1 MLYILPFPMHA
12 INAAQ
17 HGAISFLF
25 GDLMYSYL
33 KYCSDCLHKMLK
45 TFYWGAFGDL
55 QILIRKICRGF
66 TLKDSHWCYYLLKG
80 WWFEKFTS
88 IPSLNKVWIICFYR
102 IFNTKKKK
110 GTTHPKS
117 PSSLLRGLE
126 GPRCR
131 EWQSSLTSLLLVAVN
146 NSKSRKNIP
155 SKKFLKAIQIGWTKK
170 KYKKYSWD
178 GQSERNDEWWMK
190 IKV

>member
-1 MLYILPFPMHA
+1 MDHGHDLNTYTMLYILPFPMHA

-102 IFNTKKKK
+102 IFNTKKKRGRLIRNLLQVSCEDWK
-110 GTTHPKS
+110 DHVVVS
-117 PSSLLRGLE
+117 DNHLSLACCSLL
-126 GPRCR
+126 
-131 EWQSSLTSLLLVAVN
+131 
-146 NSKSRKNIP
+146 
-155 SKKFLKAIQIGWTKK
+155 
-170 KYKKYSWD
+170 
-178 GQSERNDEWWMK
+178 
-190 IKV
+190 